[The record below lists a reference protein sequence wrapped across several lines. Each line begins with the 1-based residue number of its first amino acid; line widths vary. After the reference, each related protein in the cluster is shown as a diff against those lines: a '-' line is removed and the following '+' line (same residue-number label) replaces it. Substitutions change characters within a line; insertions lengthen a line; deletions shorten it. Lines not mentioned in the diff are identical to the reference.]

1 MTSLTT
7 SMQKSFTKKKRLK
20 THFRTVKIGTESDIP
35 TSMRLVE
42 VLPMCQTSTGTTT
55 ATTNTSFRHRENGGF
70 ISTSPIQ
77 GFSDSYVS
85 ATSSVELRVTCED
98 GC

>member
-7 SMQKSFTKKKRLK
+7 SMQKSFTKKKSLT
-20 THFRTVKIGTESDIP
+20 THFRTVKMGTESDIP
-35 TSMRLVE
+35 SMRLVE
-42 VLPMCQTSTGTTT
+42 VLPMCQSSTGTTT

-70 ISTSPIQ
+70 ISTSHIQ